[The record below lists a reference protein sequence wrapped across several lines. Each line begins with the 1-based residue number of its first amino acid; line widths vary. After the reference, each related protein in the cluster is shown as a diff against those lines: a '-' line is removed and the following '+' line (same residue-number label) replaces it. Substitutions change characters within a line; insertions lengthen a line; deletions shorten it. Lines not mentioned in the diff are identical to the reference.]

1 MGRDLLPWSGLIM
14 GVSSL
19 RLEPRFGG
27 VFSWPSSMLG
37 GIVGNRRERLGE
49 SAERGSAQA
58 RGPRSR
64 RAPGPRRAPP
74 ISTISTGRGRVFR
87 EPSPHR
93 SVGASAYR
101 VGVGAMAVVL
111 IVEDEEQVRV
121 LAEAI
126 IRELGHDTL
135 TAGTAE
141 QAGALR
147 RRPALHRYRPAARH
161 RSRAAARAGCGGAQ
175 AGAAPVLYTTGQ
187 GVTDGMRA
195 MFAEPFGFVPKPYT
209 PDALKTALSNL
220 LSQGLAASRRVNGTG
235 SADPSGRR
243 EGVAG

>member
-37 GIVGNRRERLGE
+37 GIVGNRCERLGE

-87 EPSPHR
+87 EPSPRR

-175 AGAAPVLYTTGQ
+175 AGAARAVHHRPGRDRRYAGDVRRAVRLRAQAVYPRRPE
-187 GVTDGMRA
+187 DG
-195 MFAEPFGFVPKPYT
+195 AEQPSFTRLGRI
-209 PDALKTALSNL
+209 S
-220 LSQGLAASRRVNGTG
+220 SRQWNRIG
-235 SADPSGRR
+235 
-243 EGVAG
+243 

>member
-1 MGRDLLPWSGLIM
+1 M

-19 RLEPRFGG
+19 RLEPRYGG
-27 VFSWPSSMLG
+27 VFSCLPSMLG
-37 GIVGNRRERLGE
+37 GLAGNRHERLGE
-49 SAERGSAQA
+49 SVGRGIGRAQ
-58 RGPRSR
+58 GSRSP
-64 RAPGPRRAPP
+64 AGAGAPP
-74 ISTISTGRGRVFR
+74 HNTGINHIHRAGNGFSG
-87 EPSPHR
+87 PSPHG

-101 VGVGAMAVVL
+101 VWVGEMAVVL

-126 IRELGHDTL
+126 VRELGHETL

-141 QAGALR
+141 QALAVVAERSDVDLLFTDIGLQQDTEAGLQLAR
-147 RRPALHRYRPAARH
+147 EVTARRPAL
-161 RSRAAARAGCGGAQ
+161 
-175 AGAAPVLYTTGQ
+175 PVLYTTGQ

-209 PDALKTALSNL
+209 PEDLRTALSNL
-220 LSQGLAASRRVNGTG
+220 LSRGSAASGRVNGTG

-243 EGVAG
+243 QAGVAG